1 MLKKLIVP
9 LSLLEVIQSK
19 LVVNS
24 PQSLVDLFP
33 ADGTTENDV
42 PGVIR
47 ASYANF
53 GFIPYGHS
61 MVSPFTNLNQSIDG
75 SSFF

>member
-1 MLKKLIVP
+1 MLKKLIIP
-9 LSLLEVIQSK
+9 LTLLEVIQSS

-33 ADGTTENDV
+33 GEHNIENNV
-42 PGVIR
+42 NGVIP

-53 GFIPYGHS
+53 GFIPYGHL
-61 MVSPFTNLNQSIDG
+61 MVSPFINLNQSIDG
-75 SSFF
+75 SSLF